1 MLAKIPTA
9 SKMAYAGGGGG
20 LIPPVLN
27 PSSLY
32 AEEAR
37 RDATRIRIYNSV
49 LNQIYNKI
57 RAIARIPGNERSLV
71 YIVPEFI
78 PGTPRFDIGDAI
90 LYIVWNLRN
99 SGYSVSYTHPN
110 LLFISWKAHDE
121 QYRRTDSPWSQVL
134 HATRAQVLDTPK
146 PSLVSPVV
154 RAQPV
159 TSAPPD
165 IVKRKTPIK
174 KTVEFHPTPDIIPI
188 TASGG
193 ASPVVASAMYA
204 SAAAAA
210 PAVAAPPKLPGQ
222 LSARHVSFV

>member
-1 MLAKIPTA
+1 
-9 SKMAYAGGGGG
+9 MAAAAGGSG

-49 LNQIYNKI
+49 LQQIDNKI

-99 SGYSVSYTHPN
+99 VGYSVSYTHPN
-110 LLFISWKAHDE
+110 LLYISWKSHDE
-121 QYRRTDSPWSQVL
+121 RYRRTDSPWSQVL
-134 HATRAQVLDTPK
+134 HATRAQVLATPA
-146 PSLVSPVV
+146 PSVVSPVV
-154 RAQPV
+154 RPQAV
-159 TSAPPD
+159 TSAPPE

-188 TASGG
+188 PITASGG
-193 ASPVVASAMYA
+193 SSPLVASAMYA
-204 SAAAAA
+204 SAAAAT

-222 LSARHVSFV
+222 LSERHVSFV